1 MLSLYFIFTFLY
13 LCVCV
18 CCKCFSAGVKRFK
31 GQRTED
37 RSSRWSKEIY
47 AHCALVERV
56 LFCVN
61 HVAMTVFFLGGGDYS
76 QFHAHNFKNVF
87 RQ

>member
-1 MLSLYFIFTFLY
+1 M
-13 LCVCV
+13 

-61 HVAMTVFFLGGGDYS
+61 HVAMTVFFGGGGITPS
-76 QFHAHNFKNVF
+76 FTLTILRTFSGSNLSI
-87 RQ
+87 